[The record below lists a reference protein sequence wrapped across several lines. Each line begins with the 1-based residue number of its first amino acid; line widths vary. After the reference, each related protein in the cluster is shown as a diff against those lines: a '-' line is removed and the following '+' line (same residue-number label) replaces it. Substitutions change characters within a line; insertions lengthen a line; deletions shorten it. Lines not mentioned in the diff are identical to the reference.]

1 MWSKSGSTFVVAVPV
16 TEMVFSHDGKAVSSC
31 ALASMFNKE
40 AKVTDTTSTA
50 VIAATNFMFFIID
63 NTRFLKIRFD

>member
-1 MWSKSGSTFVVAVPV
+1 
-16 TEMVFSHDGKAVSSC
+16 MVFSLDGKAVSSC
-31 ALASMFNKE
+31 ALASMFTKE

-50 VIAATNFMFFIID
+50 VIVATNFMFFIID